1 MTLGPVQLLA
11 VGFGAETEFKGDVLD
26 ELDRL
31 TDRGL
36 IRVLDVGLIRKTES
50 GDVVHLQASGLTA
63 EEAKEMGQ
71 GIKSLLGAG
80 SGDRIVEKA
89 VELSNTSAMAEL
101 AVGVD
106 FAGVDSI
113 VAGLN
118 PGESVG
124 VLLFEHVWAKRFG
137 EIVRRSGGVPL
148 LQGFLTPEL
157 TMAVGAELEAM
168 SEAAAAIEIA
178 EAVKGAV
185 ILDALR
191 TMEEAEELKAAI
203 AADVVRT
210 LMIAGLIE
218 DAAISEV
225 IDVLYAADL
234 IEEEA
239 LLEAEAA
246 VAEAE
251 AEVAEARGYLA

>member
-1 MTLGPVQLLA
+1 MTLGPVQLL
-11 VGFGAETEFKGDVLD
+11 VIGFGAQAEFKGDVLD

-63 EEAKEMGQ
+63 DEAREMGE

-80 SGDRIVEKA
+80 ANERVVEHA
-89 VELSNTSAMAEL
+89 VELSNTSLMAEL
-101 AVGVD
+101 ATGVD
-106 FAGVDSI
+106 FGGVDSI
-113 VAGLN
+113 VEQLN

-124 VLLFEHVWAKRFG
+124 VLLFEHVWAKRFS
-137 EIVRRSGGVPL
+137 EIVRQGGGVPL

-157 TMAVGAELEAM
+157 TMAVGAELEAI
-168 SEAAAAIEIA
+168 SEAAAAVEIA

-185 ILDALR
+185 FLDALR
-191 TMEEAEELKAAI
+191 TIEEAEELKAAI

-210 LMIAGLIE
+210 LMVAGLIE
-218 DAAISEV
+218 DAAINEA

-234 IEEEA
+234 IEETA
-239 LLEAEAA
+239 MLEAEAA
-246 VAEAE
+246 VAQAE
-251 AEVAEARGYLA
+251 AEVAEARSYLA